1 MFPEAFYIVFTV
13 LIIIN
18 ILVVLCFM
26 NTSLFLLSFFQTLMK
41 SCSLSCAYFISS
53 HYVSTKFCL
62 SLEVRSN
69 LNTKTHLLPFVIW
82 ADHFHNRLTDTRL
95 MYHIFS
101 RATTHIH
108 IQNSLWWQGNNPSL
122 TLGVPYF
129 FFARKGLPAS
139 KPQWSLISG
148 ARYLHLINF
157 SRKQSLSS
165 RPELCLYNEP
175 IC

>member
-1 MFPEAFYIVFTV
+1 MFPETIYIVFTV
-13 LIIIN
+13 LLIIN

-26 NTSLFLLSFFQTLMK
+26 DTSLSFNFFQTPMK
-41 SCSLSCAYFISS
+41 SCSFSCAYFISS

-69 LNTKTHLLPFVIW
+69 LNTKTHLLPFIIW
-82 ADHFHNRLTDTRL
+82 ADHFHNHLTDTCL
-95 MYHIFS
+95 MYHVSSVVPSHIFIF
-101 RATTHIH
+101 RTHPDDREIIRH
-108 IQNSLWWQGNNPSL
+108 WHQGFP
-122 TLGVPYF
+122 TF